1 MCTQKPVKPV
11 PFLSVADR
19 LSAALGDYA
28 EQAAIE
34 VKEGR
39 EFPFTCED
47 SAFLVRPEGR
57 ELVIVAFD
65 GKNQLQKVAAS
76 IYRLAE
82 LVGADSLRVHTER
95 RGELRYLQKLGY
107 PFFLSEQRDDE
118 FVLRCQVG

>member
-1 MCTQKPVKPV
+1 MCTPKSVKPV
-11 PFLSVADR
+11 PFSSVAGR

-28 EQAAIE
+28 EQAAFE
-34 VKEGR
+34 VETGR
-39 EFPFTCED
+39 EFPFVCD
-47 SAFLVRPEGR
+47 ASAFLVRPEGR

-65 GKNQLQKVAAS
+65 GKNELKKVAAS

-82 LVGADSLRVHTER
+82 LVGADSLRVHTKR

>member
-1 MCTQKPVKPV
+1 MCTPKPVKPV
-11 PFLSVADR
+11 PFSSVADK

-34 VKEGR
+34 VGAGKE
-39 EFPFTCED
+39 FAFTCED
-47 SAFLVRPEGR
+47 SAFLVRPEGC

>member
-11 PFLSVADR
+11 PFSSVAGR

-28 EQAAIE
+28 EQVAFE
-34 VKEGR
+34 VETGR
-39 EFPFTCED
+39 EFPFVCD
-47 SAFLVRPEGR
+47 ASAFLVRPEGR

-65 GKNQLQKVAAS
+65 GKNELKKVAAS

-82 LVGADSLRVHTER
+82 LVGADSLRVHTKR